1 MGFDKAFGEGGG
13 FSTTEKAP
21 TILEN
26 WESIFSLFHGLDT
39 RERSIFR
46 AQILSSDTNREKG

>member
-1 MGFDKAFGEGGG
+1 MGFDNAFGEGGG
-13 FSTTEKAP
+13 FFTTEKAP

-39 RERSIFR
+39 REGSIFM
-46 AQILSSDTNREKG
+46 AHILSSDTNREKG